1 MNIILKEAE
10 RKDWD
15 FILELRNDFYS
26 NFSEQKKPLAKEEH
40 YEYMEKQKLNPQFH
54 HWLIESQKE
63 NAGYVRILGQDVGI
77 MVKKEFHNQG
87 IASEGLKLLEK
98 KAKELNIPK
107 LVAMVKIKNE
117 SSKNIFLKNNYKL
130 TMYKFETELS

>member
-1 MNIILKEAE
+1 MNIILKKAE

-26 NFSEQKKPLAKEEH
+26 NFSEQKKPLTKEEH

-54 HWLIESQKE
+54 HWIIEYQKE
-63 NAGYVRILGQDVGI
+63 NTGYVRILGQDVGI
-77 MVKKEFHNQG
+77 MVKKEFHNKG
-87 IASEGLKLLEK
+87 IASEGLKLIEK
-98 KAKELNIPK
+98 KAKELNISK

-117 SSKNIFLKNNYKL
+117 TSKNIFLKNNYKL
-130 TMYKFETELS
+130 TMYKFEKELS